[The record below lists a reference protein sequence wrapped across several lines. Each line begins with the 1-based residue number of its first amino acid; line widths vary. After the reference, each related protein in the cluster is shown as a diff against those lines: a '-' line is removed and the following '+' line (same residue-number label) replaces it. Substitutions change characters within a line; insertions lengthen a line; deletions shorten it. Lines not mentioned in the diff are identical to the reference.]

1 MKERLLKNAK
11 ILLLAL
17 YLFLIANSTLA
28 AERALEVNYPSAGGS
43 APTTTGVSF
52 PEYVIYIY
60 KFIITAAGVIAFGVL
75 VLAGIRF
82 LTSAGKPENLT
93 KARDQIVSA
102 FWGIILLL
110 ASYLILSTINPQLVL
125 FNLPGISLPQ
135 ISPAPQPI
143 AELPTSDLLRRL
155 KTMAEAIKVIP
166 DKIKENATEIKLLTG
181 DDKCNCDRTRSL
193 CLCNG
198 GAPGSSCEAKWCYA
212 GPDMGN
218 DPNLCGGEYSKGAH
232 PCPDII
238 RIKALQ
244 KEIVDWR
251 DVLLYYKTRALAE
264 AEDLNRNITLVLD
277 KKIAFYNEL
286 ISRLRTMGTIPLEA
300 ISRAEKDL
308 QKIQEE
314 KQYKTQLIQKLKD
327 LAAALAKVELPTTE
341 IAKLPDRCLSDINL
355 ATTLAEAGAPAT
367 KIAKCKPSCLAGGKY
382 GCHDKL
388 CGCQP
393 DKCSGGN
400 PCPVEE
406 IKKQVSKINP
416 LPGEIMGACDQ
427 IINII
432 NQIK

>member
-1 MKERLLKNAK
+1 MKGILLKNAN
-11 ILLLAL
+11 ILFLTLC
-17 YLFLIANSTLA
+17 LFLIANSALA
-28 AERALEVNYPSAGGS
+28 AERALEVNYPSTGGS

-60 KFIITAAGVIAFGVL
+60 KFIITAAGVIAFGAL
-75 VLAGIRF
+75 LLAGILY
-82 LTSAGKPENLT
+82 LTSAGKPERM
-93 KARDQIVSA
+93 KEAKDQMLA
-102 FWGIILLL
+102 TFWGIILLL
-110 ASYLILSTINPQLVL
+110 ASYLILLNINPQLVS

-135 ISPAPQPI
+135 VSPSAQPST
-143 AELPTSDLLRRL
+143 ELPTSDLLRRL
-155 KTMAEAIKVIP
+155 KTMAETIKTLP
-166 DKIKENATEIKLLTG
+166 EKIKQNADEIKSLT
-181 DDKCNCDRTRSL
+181 DKCNCDRTRSL
-193 CLCNG
+193 CLCNDG
-198 GAPGSSCEAKWCYA
+198 RPGSSCEAKWCYA

-251 DVLLYYKTRALAE
+251 DILLYYRIRALAE

-286 ISRLRTMGTIPLEA
+286 IPRLRTMGTIPPQI
-300 ISRAEKDL
+300 ISLAEKDL
-308 QKIQEE
+308 QKVQEE

-341 IAKLPDRCLSDINL
+341 IAKLPGQCFSDV
-355 ATTLAEAGAPAT
+355 GT
-367 KIAKCKPSCLAGGKY
+367 KCQPSCIAGNKY

-400 PCPVEE
+400 PCPVQE
-406 IKKQVSKINP
+406 IQSQVGKINP
-416 LPGEIMGACDQ
+416 LPGEITGACDQ

-432 NQIK
+432 SQIK

>member
-1 MKERLLKNAK
+1 MKEKLLKNAK

-93 KARDQIVSA
+93 KARDQIVA
-102 FWGIILLL
+102 VFWGIILLL
-110 ASYLILSTINPQLVL
+110 ASYLILLNINPQLVS

-135 ISPAPQPI
+135 VSPIAQPA

-155 KTMAEAIKVIP
+155 KIMAETIKTLP
-166 DKIKENATEIKLLTG
+166 DKIKQNATEIKSLT
-181 DDKCNCDRTRSL
+181 DNCNCDRTRSL
-193 CLCNG
+193 CLCNDG
-198 GAPGSSCEAKWCYA
+198 RPGSSCEAKWCYA

-251 DVLLYYKTRALAE
+251 DVLLYYKIRALAE

-286 ISRLRTMGTIPLEA
+286 ISRLRTMGTIPPEA

-327 LAAALAKVELPTTE
+327 LAAALAKIELPTTE
-341 IAKLPDRCLSDINL
+341 IAKLPDQCFSDV
-355 ATTLAEAGAPAT
+355 G
-367 KIAKCKPSCLAGGKY
+367 AKCQPSCLTGDKY

-400 PCPVEE
+400 PCPVQE
-406 IKKQVSKINP
+406 IQNQVSKINP

-432 NQIK
+432 SQIK